1 MAQLFRVSLVFSLFV
16 PKPSL
21 PCFQDSKKELHLP
34 VCLWLWFCFA
44 FIFVSFSYHLLTFYN
59 IQQNFF
65 LHDTLSC
72 YLFLVVIISWLK
84 KYIMFIEGN
93 WKTHFLLFL
102 FYLYSPL
109 WKEAIINNSLSYFLD
124 LTVCLDHFCT
134 LPIYYFFLQMGESPF
149 LKSNE

>member
-1 MAQLFRVSLVFSLFV
+1 MSLVFSLFV

-44 FIFVSFSYHLLTFYN
+44 FIFVSFSYHLLTFYKNPAKFLCRWYPFLLSN
-59 IQQNFF
+59 I
-65 LHDTLSC
+65 
-72 YLFLVVIISWLK
+72 IISWLK

-93 WKTHFLLFL
+93 WKTHFLLIL

-149 LKSNE
+149 LKSNESKEVS